1 MTARCCCG
9 CGRPAVARGMANACW
24 KRWDR
29 TGRPASGPPPPES
42 ALASA
47 LEAVQDAMA
56 SKLDDYAAARSWR
69 LSVAVAAKRA
79 GISKTTAYRYER
91 LIRDGVA
98 A

>member
-1 MTARCCCG
+1 
-9 CGRPAVARGMANACW
+9 
-24 KRWDR
+24 
-29 TGRPASGPPPPES
+29 
-42 ALASA
+42 
-47 LEAVQDAMA
+47 MA